1 LTSKNILLV
10 DDNQDDLALAKRAFR
25 KLNFNGELIIANDG
39 VEALEYL
46 FNDTEDGADATK
58 NLPSLVLLDL
68 KMPRLNGL
76 EVLKKM
82 RSAEKTKLVPVVM
95 FTSSNEEKDII
106 ASRKLGANKFIQK
119 PLNIHD
125 FNKVIAQIIFCFNL
139 QPNSMNVDI

>member
-1 LTSKNILLV
+1 LASKNILLV

-46 FNDTEDGADATK
+46 FNDTEDSGDTTK

>member
-1 LTSKNILLV
+1 MKTKKILVV
-10 DDNQDDLALAKRAFR
+10 DDSQDDLMFTTRAFR
-25 KLNFNGELIIANDG
+25 KLNFNEELIVANDG

-46 FNDTEDGADATK
+46 FGNNGNSGCDPES
-58 NLPSLVLLDL
+58 LPSLVLLDL
-68 KMPRLNGL
+68 KMPKINGL
-76 EVLKKM
+76 DVLRKI
-82 RSAEKTKLVPVVM
+82 RAVEKTKQVPVVM

-139 QPNSMNVDI
+139 QPNSANGEI